1 MRRTNIKL
9 ATALAGITLLGAA
22 CAPGNVSSVAD
33 GGVWATSSGGEQWEQ
48 RSTIYED
55 RVSKKAITEVNAKKF
70 VFSPADPRK
79 VFLVSRGSGLWFSW
93 NQGYFWDLVLPNSA
107 VSDLAIHPENPE
119 RLYAAVGSTVAVSMD
134 EGAHWRSTYT
144 SDSTSTLVTSVAV
157 NPSNPSTVYAAT
169 NIGDVLISEDNGVSW
184 RVHASLRAGTA
195 LEKMQFH
202 PKQPRTMYALA
213 EGIGLARS
221 EDAGEHWTFFTD
233 AFRSFSGADVPRDY
247 ALIPSGI
254 VYASTYGLLRSLN
267 HGQDWTSLPLISGLR
282 DANLYALAVNPQN
295 PLEIFYGTA
304 STLYHSLDGGF
315 NWIPRPLPTT
325 RRVSSLAF
333 YPADLKL
340 LFMGVSLT
348 RK

>member
-1 MRRTNIKL
+1 MTKITL
-9 ATALAGITLLGAA
+9 ALVLSATALLGAA
-22 CAPGNVSSVAD
+22 CTPGSVASEAD

-79 VFLVSRGSGLWFSW
+79 VFLVSYGSGLWFSW

-119 RLYAAVGSTVAVSMD
+119 RLYAAVGSTVAVSTD
-134 EGAHWRSTYT
+134 EGAHWRSTYS
-144 SDSTSTLVTSVAV
+144 SDFTSTLVTSVAV
-157 NPSNPSTVYAAT
+157 DPKSPNIVYAAT
-169 NIGDVLISEDNGVSW
+169 NAGDLLISDDNGISW
-184 RVHASLRAGTA
+184 RVHAASGAGTV
-195 LEKMQFH
+195 LEKIQFH
-202 PKQPRTMYALA
+202 PQRPRTMYALA
-213 EGIGLARS
+213 RGIGLARS

-233 AFRSFSGADVPRDY
+233 AFSSFSGADDPRDY

-254 VYASTYGLLRSLN
+254 VYASKYGLLRSLN
-267 HGQDWTSLPLISGLR
+267 HGQDWTSLPLISSFK
-282 DANLYALAVNPQN
+282 DANIYALAVNPQN
-295 PLEIFYGTA
+295 PLEIFYGTT

-325 RRVSSLAF
+325 RGTSSLAL

-348 RK
+348 RN